1 VIKLQ
6 NLLHEQDPGRKDRW
20 GRPSTSKWY
29 GFDPKT
35 KKYTIGANKGKTY
48 AEVMKAKDPS
58 WIDQTIKSVT
68 DFADKTVENIEVWA
82 DKTVENIKT
91 LGVAWFYK
99 NENILLDCYKMLANY
114 LDTPGT
120 ILWSIL
126 KVHNVIWGSQGKKIR
141 LIFPKENNWEIET
154 VKLFKRLGVITTFF
168 KSVPQAIATVNAL
181 TTKGVKATELII
193 GSHGDGDLLVI
204 PADRNY
210 RFNDN
215 FMAALKNIV
224 TPQTKV
230 FFTACHGADHL
241 YTLVTAANQLGV
253 NGVYGASGIYN
264 PATNTAEKG
273 FYYCQAVSDARLR
286 LLANKSGIGAN
297 NFTSNKFL
305 LKSGIGKKIS
315 SSPISFLNT
324 I

>member
-1 VIKLQ
+1 MIKLKD
-6 NLLHEQDPGRKDRW
+6 LLHEQNNVKDIW

-29 GFDPKT
+29 GFDPRT

-58 WIDQTIKSVT
+58 WIDRTIKSVS
-68 DFADKTVENIEVWA
+68 DWA
-82 DKTVENIKT
+82 DKKVWELEAWADETVENIKNK
-91 LGVAWFYK
+91 GIEWFYK
-99 NENILLDCYKMLANY
+99 NETILLVLYKKLTNY
-114 LDTPGT
+114 LGNPGS
-120 ILWSIL
+120 ILWIIL
-126 KVHNVIWGSQGKKIR
+126 KVHNAFWGSKGKKIR
-141 LIFPKENNWEIET
+141 LIFPSRKDWEIET
-154 VKLFKRLGVITTFF
+154 VKLFKRLGVITTLF
-168 KSVPQAIATVNAL
+168 KSVPHAIATVNAL
-181 TTKGVKATELII
+181 AAKGVKATELII
-193 GSHGDGDLLVI
+193 GSHGDGQLLVI

-215 FMAALKNIV
+215 FMAALKNII
-224 TPQTKV
+224 TTQTKV
-230 FFTACHGADHL
+230 FFTACHGADYL
-241 YTLVTAANQLGV
+241 YTLVTAANQIGV

-273 FYYCQAVSDARLR
+273 FYYCQAVSESRLK
-286 LLANKSGIGAN
+286 LLAKKSGEKNYKSN
-297 NFTSNKFL
+297 NFL

>member
-1 VIKLQ
+1 MIKLKD
-6 NLLHEQDPGRKDRW
+6 LLHEQNNVKDIW

-29 GFDPKT
+29 GFDPRT

-58 WIDQTIKSVT
+58 WIDRTIKSVS
-68 DFADKTVENIEVWA
+68 DWANKKVWELEAWA
-82 DKTVENIKT
+82 DETVENIKNK
-91 LGVAWFYK
+91 GIEWFYK
-99 NENILLDCYKMLANY
+99 NETILLALYKKLTNY
-114 LDTPGT
+114 LDNPGS
-120 ILWSIL
+120 ILWIIL
-126 KVHNVIWGSQGKKIR
+126 KVHNAFWGSKGKKIR
-141 LIFPKENNWEIET
+141 LIFPGGNDWEIET
-154 VKLFKRLGVITTFF
+154 VKLFKRLGVITTLF
-168 KSVPQAIATVNAL
+168 KSVPHAIATVNAL
-181 TTKGVKATELII
+181 AAKGVKATELII
-193 GSHGDGDLLVI
+193 GSHGDGQLLVI

-215 FMAALKNIV
+215 FMAALKNII

-273 FYYCQAVSDARLR
+273 FYYCQAVSASRLK
-286 LLANKSGIGAN
+286 LLAKKSGEKNYISN
-297 NFTSNKFL
+297 NFL